1 MRQLTPD
8 RCRPA
13 VNLGLAIILRE
24 SLSGSTSLLFSL
36 SPEGGIERSLFDQR
50 CFTALPAE
58 RFVMA
63 YPGGGAKP
71 GHSDRGLEDEK
82 IQADTQRFAFGNI
95 HSFPELSREESHCS
109 PSTSPVHAKGEFRK
123 IFAPMNL
130 LAFASY
136 TVSDFMEML
145 E

>member
-58 RFVMA
+58 EIRDGL
-63 YPGGGAKP
+63 PGRRDQTGAFRP
-71 GHSDRGLEDEK
+71 G
-82 IQADTQRFAFGNI
+82 
-95 HSFPELSREESHCS
+95 P
-109 PSTSPVHAKGEFRK
+109 
-123 IFAPMNL
+123 
-130 LAFASY
+130 
-136 TVSDFMEML
+136 
-145 E
+145 